1 MKNML
6 LNCQR
11 IDISDNNS
19 SKSDV
24 IIVLIDAIIVLYRCK
39 YYFFKIAS
47 LPSLVK
53 THKGMNLV

>member
-1 MKNML
+1 MRNML
-6 LNCQR
+6 QNCQR
-11 IDISDNNS
+11 IDISEHNS

-24 IIVLIDAIIVLYRCK
+24 IVVLIDAIIVLYQCK

-53 THKGMNLV
+53 THRGTNLV